1 MSEEQAQQVQQRP
14 GDGQEP
20 AEGRASAQL
29 AGGTYEILR
38 NRLQAHASE
47 LRKRLDT
54 LNAER
59 KDVFGA
65 IDFQLLGSQR
75 ILTDNNC
82 VPRDMV
88 ALGDRL
94 LFGYNVFIGLRTE
107 TRLDDVFAVYQIGEE
122 KIVRE
127 DLGILQDERF
137 VKDFQN
143 LYKYYRE
150 TRFAKFARI
159 GPNLFMVFR
168 VGKSPTD
175 VKTFKWVAAPDGSLQ
190 YIDNRSDHEYRFPP
204 QHQFEW
210 KHVTLDMHRTG
221 RHPHISIE
229 DRVFV
234 ETVGG
239 DLTIKIEDN
248 TETGEGIYS
257 EPVDNPDQTLDD
269 ADISYACVGNVI
281 LLRVKPYQEQQ
292 HRYYVYNEKV
302 QEAMRIDAIAE
313 SCVLLPEDHGLIF
326 PKGYYLQTGEK
337 KLFELDTSDLL
348 FEKRLAAPNG
358 EDYLYI
364 FFNRETGTYVLLS
377 YNIIEQQVATPTVC
391 HGYCFFHD
399 GQLIYFRA
407 DSEPQKTHALQI
419 WQTPYC
425 DPDYKAPVQTDSF
438 LYKVGN
444 RELVRCMAECNE
456 LLGLLGKEERYAN
469 LYVDLAKRS
478 GDLLDTFFWINDEK
492 AGNLGQPLEQIRQAA
507 QAAIEEFEK
516 VVRAR
521 QNTARRTGEV
531 VSAVEKLQEEI
542 SLASLDNIDTFVQL
556 LGRLRSI
563 RGEIIS
569 LGELRYV
576 DEQRVEQLEETVVE
590 ATENLSGQ
598 CVQFLLRPDALDA
611 YCQRVAQ
618 QAEQVEQQDTVVQAR
633 KLQEQVAQTGDDLE
647 MLTEIVSNLKIEDA
661 TQTTRIIDSISLVY
675 SELNRVRSAVKN
687 RIQHLA
693 GIEGKAE
700 FASQMKLIDQ
710 SAANFLD
717 LCDTPESCDDY
728 LGRVMAQLESLE
740 SRFADFE
747 EFIVRLAEKREEL
760 YNGFESRKVQLVEAR
775 NRRASALAEAGK
787 RVLKGIANRVEQ
799 LESIN
804 EINAYFA
811 GDMMIER
818 IRETIRQL
826 EQIGDT
832 VKAEDIRSQL
842 KAIQQ
847 DSVRQLKDRK
857 GLYEDGENV
866 IRLGEHRFAVNRQNL
881 ELTMLQRDG
890 RMFYHLTGT
899 GFFHPV
905 SEPEIQQMQD
915 VWNMEVLS
923 ESPEIYRSEYL
934 AWQMLEQLKAQGDG
948 QLEAASLAPLEELI
962 PKVSAFMAPR
972 YAEGYVKGVHDHD
985 AAKILQALIGL
996 EATVGLLR
1004 FGTQARALARVFWML
1019 VGGEDKAVAL
1029 AAQIA
1034 GIGRARRLFT
1044 AARPERPYVARL
1056 VGLIDEFVQANSEL
1070 FEARWVAAAAEY
1082 LFEEIA
1088 AGGKMIAST
1097 AALDL
1102 IDSFQSHLADH
1113 QATEDFEQGLRT
1125 FADQPLLR
1133 FCISRDWLR
1142 SYLTEVED
1150 ETQAEYADEAAA
1162 LLADNADNRQG
1173 VHAEI
1178 TRTLEG
1184 LAGSHRKI
1192 RQGTCQLNY
1201 CHLAADLAEHNQQ
1214 VAPRFQAWQQ
1224 LRKSCL
1230 ERFADNLRLD
1240 EFRPRVL
1247 TTFVRNKLIDRV
1259 YLPLLGDNLAK
1270 QIGTSGASKRTD
1282 RQGLLLLIS
1291 PPGYGKTTLMEYIAN
1306 RLGLIFMKIN
1316 GPALGHQVTS
1326 LDPAEATNAAAR
1338 EEVEK
1343 LNLALE
1349 MGDNVMIYVDDI
1361 QHCNPELLQ
1370 KFISLCD
1377 AQRRMEGVF
1386 AGKTRTYDLRGKR
1399 VCVVMAG
1406 NPYTES
1412 GEKFRI
1418 PDMLANRADTY
1429 NIGDIVG
1436 DTYDEF
1442 VASYVENCLTSN
1454 PVLSTLANRS
1464 QDDVYAVMQL
1474 AETDSREG
1482 IEFEGNYSPDE
1493 INDFVAA
1500 MKKLYVVRDVV
1511 LKVNQQYIASAA
1523 QSDAYRNEPPF
1534 LLQGSYRNMNRIAAR
1549 VLPVMN
1555 DQELWTLI
1563 HSTYQQDAQT
1573 LTSGTEANMLKFMEL
1588 IGRLDEKQRARWDEI
1603 RRTYRQNRILGDSD
1617 DKLDQAVRQLGVFG
1631 GNLEAIREAI
1641 RDGVGQL
1648 AAERASEA
1656 EQGPAEQLAQAVGAN
1671 FSQVGRQ
1678 LDAIRQ
1684 VLETAADR
1692 TDPGGS
1698 IRQDLQQA
1706 VSTVE
1711 QRLGQVVQLLSQQ
1724 NDGRADALA
1733 ESIQKKADT
1742 LTSVLEEQFRTME
1755 VWLRPVARSEK
1766 GRVEYVQDLIDRF
1779 QEMIDGYS
1787 HLVEVLQANAAANDE
1802 MHTLPEKSRDQA
1814 AGRKKQD
1821 AAAERKPPKKKS

>member
-1 MSEEQAQQVQQRP
+1 MSENPQRS
-14 GDGQEP
+14 Q
-20 AEGRASAQL
+20 SAQATAGQKSQL
-29 AGGTYEILR
+29 EGGTYEILR
-38 NRLQAHASE
+38 NRLNAHASE

-59 KDVFGA
+59 KEVFGA
-65 IDFQLLGSQR
+65 IDFQLVGSQR

-88 ALGDRL
+88 ALGGRL

-107 TRLDDVFAVYQIGEE
+107 TKLEDVFAAY
-122 KIVRE
+122 R
-127 DLGILQDERF
+127 LQDDQVSREKLDFLQNERF
-137 VKDFQN
+137 LTDFQN

-150 TRFAKFARI
+150 TRFAKFAQF
-159 GPNLFMVFR
+159 GPHLFMVFR
-168 VGKSPTD
+168 VGKSATD
-175 VKTFKWVAAPDGSLQ
+175 IKTFKWVVKPDGTLE
-190 YIDNRSDHEYRFPP
+190 YLDNRSDHEYRFPP

-210 KHVTLDMHRTG
+210 KRVTLDMHRTG

-234 ETVGG
+234 ETLGG

-281 LLRVKPYQEQQ
+281 LLKVKPYQEEQF
-292 HRYYVYNEKV
+292 RYYVFNEKV
-302 QEAMRIDAIAE
+302 SEAMRLDSIAE

-337 KLFELDTSDLL
+337 KLFDLDTTDLL

-364 FFNRETGTYVLLS
+364 FFNRESGTYVLLS

-391 HGYCFFHD
+391 HGYCIFED
-399 GQLIYFRA
+399 GRLIYFRA

-425 DPDYKAPVQTDSF
+425 DADYKAPVQTDSH
-438 LYKVGN
+438 LYKIGN

-456 LLGLLGKEERYAN
+456 LLLLLGKEEGYAN
-469 LYVDLAKRS
+469 LYVDLSKRS
-478 GDLLDTFFWINDEK
+478 SDLLDTFFWINDEE
-492 AGNLGQPLEQIRQAA
+492 AGALGDPLSQIHDAA

-521 QNTARRTGEV
+521 KNTAKRTGEV
-531 VSAVEKLQEEI
+531 VAQVEKLQEEV
-542 SLASLDNIDTFVQL
+542 SLSTLDDIDTFVQL
-556 LGRLRSI
+556 LAALRSI

-569 LGELRYV
+569 LRELRYV
-576 DEQRVEQLEETVVE
+576 EEQRVDDLEESVVE
-590 ATENLSGQ
+590 ATEKLSHQ
-598 CVQFLLRPDALDA
+598 CVEFLLRPDSLDA
-611 YCQRVAQ
+611 YSQRVGG
-618 QAEQVEQQDTVVQAR
+618 QASEVEKQETVVQAR
-633 KLQEQVAQTGDDLE
+633 KLQEEIAKTGEDLE

-675 SELNRVRSAVKN
+675 SELNRVKSAIKN

-700 FASQMKLIDQ
+700 FGSQMKLIDQ

-717 LCDTPESCDDY
+717 LCETPDACDDY
-728 LGRVMAQLESLE
+728 LGRIMAQLESLE
-740 SRFADFE
+740 SRFADFD
-747 EFIVRLAEKREEL
+747 EFIVQLADKREEL
-760 YNGFESRKVQLVEAR
+760 YNGFESRKVQLVESR
-775 NRRASALAEAGK
+775 NRRATALAQAGQ
-787 RVLKGIANRVEQ
+787 RVLKGVSNRVDK

-818 IRETIRQL
+818 IRDTIDQL
-826 EQIGDT
+826 ETLGDT

-866 IRLGEHRFAVNRQNL
+866 IRFGEHRFAVNRQNL

-905 SEPEIQQMQD
+905 SDERAEQMQD
-915 VWNMEVLS
+915 VWDMEVLS
-923 ESPEIYRSEYL
+923 ESPEVYRAEYL
-934 AWQMLEQLKAQGDG
+934 AWQMLSELKASGHEQLQAI
-948 QLEAASLAPLEELI
+948 SVAPLEEVM

-985 AAKILQALIGL
+985 AAKILQALIDL
-996 EATVGLLR
+996 EATIGLLR
-1004 FGTQARALARVFWML
+1004 YPTQARALGRIAWTQLREQAEMQI
-1019 VGGEDKAVAL
+1019 L
-1029 AAQIA
+1029 AGQIS
-1034 GIGRARRLFT
+1034 GIGRARKLFA
-1044 AARPERPYVARL
+1044 AARPEKPYIAKL
-1056 VGLIDEFVQANSEL
+1056 ALQLTEFVDATGES
-1070 FEARWVAAAAEY
+1070 FEERWIVPAAEY
-1082 LFEEIA
+1082 LFEELA
-1088 AGGKMIAST
+1088 EGGNMVASNP
-1097 AALDL
+1097 ALEL
-1102 IDSFQSHLADH
+1102 IDAFESHLKDH
-1113 QATEDFEQGLRT
+1113 QATADFEQGLRRIDGRT
-1125 FADQPLLR
+1125 LLQYSL
-1133 FCISRDWLR
+1133 SRDWLA
-1142 SYLTEVED
+1142 SFAA
-1150 ETQAEYADEAAA
+1150 ETGALAEYVDEAAA
-1162 LLADNADNRQG
+1162 LLADEDSNRATA
-1173 VHAEI
+1173 HAEI
-1178 TRTLEG
+1178 TRSLED
-1184 LAGSHRKI
+1184 LAGSHGRI
-1192 RQGTCQLNY
+1192 DQGHLELNY
-1201 CHLAADLAEHNQQ
+1201 CHLATRLAHHSQY
-1214 VAPRFQAWQQ
+1214 VATRFAQWQQ
-1224 LRKSCL
+1224 LRKQCL
-1230 ERFADNLRLD
+1230 QQFSEDLRLE

-1247 TTFVRNKLIDRV
+1247 TTFVRNMLIDKV

-1270 QIGTSGASKRTD
+1270 QIGTAGASKRTD

-1316 GPALGHQVTS
+1316 GPAIGNQVTS
-1326 LDPAEATNAAAR
+1326 LDPNEAKNAAAR
-1338 EEVEK
+1338 EEVKK

-1361 QHCNPELLQ
+1361 QHCNPEFLQ

-1399 VCVVMAG
+1399 ICVVMAG

-1436 DTYDEF
+1436 DTYGEF
-1442 VASYVENCLTSN
+1442 VASYVENCLTSSSVMS
-1454 PVLSTLANRS
+1454 PLANRS
-1464 QDDVYAVMQL
+1464 QADVYAVMQL
-1474 AETDSREG
+1474 AETGSREG
-1482 IEFEGNYSPDE
+1482 IEFEGNYSSDE
-1493 INDFVAA
+1493 IDDFVTT
-1500 MKKLYVVRDVV
+1500 MKKLYVVRNVV

-1534 LLQGSYRNMNRIAAR
+1534 LLQGSYRNMNRIAGR

-1555 DQELWTLI
+1555 DKELWTLI
-1563 HSTYQQDAQT
+1563 LSTYQQDAQT
-1573 LTSGTEANMLKFMEL
+1573 LTSGTEANMLKFLDL
-1588 IGRLDEKQRARWDEI
+1588 IGQLDDAQSERWQEI

-1631 GNLEAIREAI
+1631 GNLESIRDSIREGVSTLAESSKPVEENGNASELAVEIAETLGQKFGQVGEHLEAI
-1641 RDGVGQL
+1641 RKVIL
-1648 AAERASEA
+1648 TASQRSA
-1656 EQGPAEQLAQAVGAN
+1656 H
-1671 FSQVGRQ
+1671 
-1678 LDAIRQ
+1678 
-1684 VLETAADR
+1684 
-1692 TDPGGS
+1692 GGDV
-1698 IRQDLQQA
+1698 REDLQSA
-1706 VSTVE
+1706 VSGVE
-1711 QRLGQVVQLLSQQ
+1711 QQLGQVIDLLARQ
-1724 NDGRADALA
+1724 NQTQTDELA
-1733 ESIQKKADT
+1733 HEIEEKSAM
-1742 LTSVLEEQFRTME
+1742 LTSVLEEQFKTME
-1755 VWLRPVARSEK
+1755 VWLRPVSRSEK
-1766 GRVEYVQDLIDRF
+1766 GRAQYVDDLVKRF

-1787 HLVEVLQANAAANDE
+1787 HLVEVLQSNSANSDQIHE
-1802 MHTLPEKSRDQA
+1802 LPEKARDESA
-1814 AGRKKQD
+1814 PKKQGGK
-1821 AAAERKPPKKKS
+1821 KPKRSRGND